1 MVSRYEA
8 SSAGETDPQHPWN
21 PYDPFPPSTEWPF
34 QPFGRQINQGIQ
46 MVIASRIAVGLLMT
60 LSLSASL
67 QAQEPEWSW
76 R

>member
-1 MVSRYEA
+1 
-8 SSAGETDPQHPWN
+8 
-21 PYDPFPPSTEWPF
+21 
-34 QPFGRQINQGIQ
+34 

-67 QAQEPEWSW
+67 KAQEPEWSC

>member
-1 MVSRYEA
+1 
-8 SSAGETDPQHPWN
+8 
-21 PYDPFPPSTEWPF
+21 
-34 QPFGRQINQGIQ
+34 